1 MAATKNES
9 AHARR
14 SMMRKLQALGVLAA
28 AIAMLVCINARAA
41 EEAFDACNL
50 FTAADA
56 EAALGTA
63 AAPEPVN
70 PKAKRPRVVLTCT
83 YNGFK
88 DNKAVAATAQ
98 YRFSRTEAEAQRAFD
113 DARLQFQTKPMYIS
127 GAEAFWSKTG
137 QLNLRKG
144 RTWMVLSVGP
154 QKVNER
160 DIEQAK
166 KLAEILVKKL

>member
-1 MAATKNES
+1 
-9 AHARR
+9 
-14 SMMRKLQALGVLAA
+14 MRKLKVLGVLAA
-28 AIAMLVCINARAA
+28 GTMLGCIDARAA
-41 EEAFDACNL
+41 EEAFDACNA

-56 EAALGTA
+56 EAALGAA

-70 PKAKRPRVVLTCT
+70 PKVKRPRVVMSCT

-88 DNKAVAATAQ
+88 DSKPVAASVQ
-98 YRFSRTEAEAQRAFD
+98 YKFSRSDAESQRAFD
-113 DARLQFQTKPMYIS
+113 EARMQFQTKPLFIS
-127 GAEAFWSKTG
+127 GAEAYWAGKTG
-137 QLNLRKG
+137 QLNVRKG
-144 RTWMVLSVGP
+144 RTWIVLSVGP